1 MTIPGEQDGSADLQ
15 ASESSRNPDA
25 LAARVGAWAAREP
38 AGRLLLVVDQFEELI
53 TSAPRRTNAICFSRC
68 WSVPWRRISDRLR
81 VVLTLRSDFEPQF
94 TRTPLQH
101 RWMTSAIVV
110 PAMTLDEYREVIEG
124 PASVKVIYFK
134 GKTSS
139 QEFINRLIGDV
150 ANTPGALP
158 LLSFTL
164 SELYR
169 CYLERRRR

>member
-1 MTIPGEQDGSADLQ
+1 MPASAI
-15 ASESSRNPDA
+15 SSCGFWN
-25 LAARVGAWAAREP
+25 
-38 AGRLLLVVDQFEELI
+38 
-53 TSAPRRTNAICFSRC
+53 
-68 WSVPWRRISDRLR
+68 VPWQRTPDRLR

-94 TRTPLQH
+94 AHTPLQDD
-101 RWMTSAIVV
+101 WMSSRIVV

-124 PASVKVIYFK
+124 PASVKVLYFQ
-134 GKTSS
+134 GKASS

-169 CYLERRRR
+169 RYLERTGRRPVAPRR